1 MILLL
6 LETSMLQVERGEFT
20 PPPANKRCAPLIIT
34 EIHWTQH
41 ESNDGEWRQ
50 CFYCRS
56 ACSSLGTEPAVLT
69 LGRWANCLLVVPA
82 SQWHLVTITT
92 VARKHTV
99 LKAPRCLQIN
109 SKSDQDL
116 RVETV
121 SVWIFDVLCI
131 SLSRLKG
138 WTYAQDSSRLQSH

>member
-1 MILLL
+1 MIILL
-6 LETSMLQVERGEFT
+6 LETSMLQVERGEFS
-20 PPPANKRCAPLIIT
+20 PPANKRCAQLLIT

-50 CFYCRS
+50 CFYCWS

-69 LGRWANCLLVVPA
+69 LGRWAKCLLVVPVPA

-92 VARKHTV
+92 VAETTQCWK
-99 LKAPRCLQIN
+99 PQCLQIN

-116 RVETV
+116 REETV

-131 SLSRLKG
+131 SLSCLKG
-138 WTYAQDSSRLQSH
+138 WTDAQDSSRLQSH